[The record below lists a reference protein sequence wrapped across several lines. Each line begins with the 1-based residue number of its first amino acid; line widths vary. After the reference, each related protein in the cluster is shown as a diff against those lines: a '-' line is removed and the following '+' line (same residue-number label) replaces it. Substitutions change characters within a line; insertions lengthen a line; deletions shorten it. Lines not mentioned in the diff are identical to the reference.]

1 MTGIAQP
8 MDLRS
13 PTLHGTIWF
22 TIAVFAAILAM
33 SILFKVEVVARGQ
46 GRVVPISRVQ
56 VVQPEFSGRIDAIH
70 VRNGASVEAGD
81 VLIELDAT
89 DATAELANMQSE
101 FQRLAIERTRI
112 EAILTVMSAAERADD
127 LDEVSAQAKQQ
138 LQSTDADSSYAR
150 EQRDLLA
157 AEIEDLSSAL
167 AQFKAR
173 DEANL
178 RAEAV
183 TRASIDR
190 TDAALEIQADR
201 LSTAEQLLGQGT
213 TSRAAFL
220 DVQQAFTDL
229 EKERAVN
236 LRELDRRAADRAALA
251 TERRRLLTDQRSRHL
266 ERRSIIEARVA
277 TLREEIRALQ
287 RRVDAATLRAPV
299 AGIVDQLSVFTIGGV
314 AQTGEE
320 LLRIVPTNVEIEI
333 EGLFSNQDIGF
344 VEIAQHANLRFD
356 AYPSER
362 FGFVRGIVSDIAADS
377 TDAGDNNW
385 GFVVRVAPETNYLS
399 AGNERFHIRPG
410 MTATIDVTTDER
422 RIITYFFAP
431 IVRTIQDAMGER

>member
-1 MTGIAQP
+1 MTL
-8 MDLRS
+8 MRS
-13 PTLHGTIWF
+13 QH
-22 TIAVFAAILAM
+22 
-33 SILFKVEVVARGQ
+33 
-46 GRVVPISRVQ
+46 
-56 VVQPEFSGRIDAIH
+56 
-70 VRNGASVEAGD
+70 
-81 VLIELDAT
+81 
-89 DATAELANMQSE
+89 
-101 FQRLAIERTRI
+101 
-112 EAILTVMSAAERADD
+112 SAK
-127 LDEVSAQAKQQ
+127 AKQQ
-138 LQSTDADSSYAR
+138 LQSLDADSSYAR

-229 EKERAVN
+229 EKEREVN

-333 EGLFSNQDIGF
+333 EGYF
-344 VEIAQHANLRFD
+344 
-356 AYPSER
+356 P
-362 FGFVRGIVSDIAADS
+362 
-377 TDAGDNNW
+377 
-385 GFVVRVAPETNYLS
+385 
-399 AGNERFHIRPG
+399 IR
-410 MTATIDVTTDER
+410 I
-422 RIITYFFAP
+422 
-431 IVRTIQDAMGER
+431 